1 MAAMDMDMGTWDA
14 VVADTIT
21 GGAEAIT
28 AAGIDQ

>member
-1 MAAMDMDMGTWDA
+1 MAAMGTGTWDV
-14 VVADTIT
+14 VVADTIM